1 MGTFDEGESLEAPP
15 SGRAAHW
22 VQFYAQLVEF
32 ETRILRT
39 MEEHAR
45 ELPRDQFQAVELTDL
60 EPMRELIAD
69 FERRRDR
76 WREAAGSTS

>member
-1 MGTFDEGESLEAPP
+1 LGTIDEGASEQGRPA
-15 SGRAAHW
+15 GRAAHW

-32 ETRILRT
+32 ETRILQT

-45 ELPRDQFQAVELTDL
+45 NLPRDQFRAVELTNL
-60 EPMRELIAD
+60 KPMRELIAD

-76 WREAAGSTS
+76 WREAAGSAS

>member
-1 MGTFDEGESLEAPP
+1 VGSFGDGQSKKGPAA
-15 SGRAAHW
+15 GRAAHW

-32 ETRILRT
+32 ENRILQT

-45 ELPRDQFQAVELTDL
+45 ELPRDQARAVEVTNIK
-60 EPMRELIAD
+60 PMRELIAD

-76 WREAAGSTS
+76 WKEAAGSAS